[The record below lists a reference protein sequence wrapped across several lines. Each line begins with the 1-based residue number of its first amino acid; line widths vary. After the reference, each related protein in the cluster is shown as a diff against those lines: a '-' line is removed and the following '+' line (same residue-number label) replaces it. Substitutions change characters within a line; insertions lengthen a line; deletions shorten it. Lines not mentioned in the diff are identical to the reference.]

1 MGDEQGNQE
10 TGQPSLWGVICTLS
24 CLAMIAY
31 PAVGMILGMGVNMR
45 IVGVLLLVFIVSMV
59 LNAATKK

>member
-1 MGDEQGNQE
+1 MSEQQANQA
-10 TGQPSLWGVICTLS
+10 PSLWGVICTLS

-45 IVGVLLLVFIVSMV
+45 IVGVLFLVFIVSMFLSV
-59 LNAATKK
+59 GSKK